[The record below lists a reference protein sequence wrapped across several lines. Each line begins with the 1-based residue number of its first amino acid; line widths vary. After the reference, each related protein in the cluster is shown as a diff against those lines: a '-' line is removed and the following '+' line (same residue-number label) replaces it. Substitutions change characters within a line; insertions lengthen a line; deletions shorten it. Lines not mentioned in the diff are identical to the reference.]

1 MAEETRHVKG
11 LDERDTSSGGNR
23 PGRGGKSPKLSCL
36 SPSAELPEKFGPRLP
51 GSAVQE
57 FLEARLVDHEILPGL
72 DLAIITTAS
81 FQLSM
86 QAGPSKWA
94 FTCFRQVFMS

>member
-1 MAEETRHVKG
+1 MAEETRHVKS

-23 PGRGGKSPKLSCL
+23 PGRGKSPKLSCL

-57 FLEARLVDHEILPGL
+57 FFEARLVDHEIFSGL